1 MINRIKTGLLAA
13 IGFTN
18 HNGVLQYL
26 HNPHIHYN
34 LDGEPTL
41 IIGNA
46 SDNQGEFTLISIS
59 VASGCKYFG
68 TISITSRA
76 PVGIAGPNALL
87 KTLLEGTRWHE
98 AEEGNTIACW
108 TPKIFSVFFGTKMV

>member
-1 MINRIKTGLLAA
+1 MFYLYQQTTKSSEKKLFSTSQPLRPGSVAQIITDKPVESLMVNRIKTGLLAA

-41 IIGNA
+41 TIGNA
-46 SDNQGEFTLISIS
+46 SDNQGEFTLISIT
-59 VASGCKYFG
+59 VAAGCKYFG
-68 TISITSRA
+68 TISIMSR
-76 PVGIAGPNALL
+76 GGM
-87 KTLLEGTRWHE
+87 EG
-98 AEEGNTIACW
+98 
-108 TPKIFSVFFGTKMV
+108 